1 MSGAPKP
8 DIAVMEPSRRP
19 IEAASMGDNVMD
31 GHADVLVET
40 LSGLLGISADR
51 LDDESDLLCLG
62 LDSVRTMRAASQ
74 LRRAG
79 LAVTFSALIGK
90 RTLADWRRELSDLRG
105 PIIAPL
111 TEERA
116 SAQGGSFELATMQH
130 AFWIGRS
137 DAQQLGG
144 VTAHFY
150 AELDGED
157 VDPERMAR
165 AVDALIQR
173 HPMLRMQVTPEGR
186 QRVLAAPRVPVFRV
200 HDLRGLDGDECAR
213 QLERIRQRYSHQRL
227 RVEEGEVIMIAL
239 SRRSGGGSRLH
250 VDLDM
255 MAGDAV
261 SLRTILRE
269 LAFFYGNPGGV
280 LPRLEL
286 TYEEYLRD
294 NRQMRAAEREQDRAW
309 WKARLDDMA
318 PPPALPLR
326 STKDSAT
333 APRVV
338 RHHHWLDTGASSRLN
353 QLCRQNGVT
362 LTAVMTTLFAQTVGL
377 WSGGDPFL
385 LNLPVFSRQS
395 DHPDV
400 DALVGDFSSSVLIN
414 AYPDRC
420 AFLEQV
426 RAQQQILHEAVAHAA
441 YGGVEVLRD
450 LTRRQQGQQVLAPVV
465 FTSALALGDLYEPAV
480 REQFGE
486 PVWSISQGPQVWLD
500 AQITEYSGGILLN
513 WDVRDDV
520 FIEGVIAAMF
530 DYFRG
535 QLERLLDAPESW
547 HLPLQAPAP
556 VMPIEP
562 QQIRQAPV
570 PEPLFARVFAQAAQS
585 PDTPALLWGSDDSM
599 SYGELAEGALRVA
612 AFLHANDVR
621 PGDSVAI
628 TMPKGWPQ
636 IVAALGV
643 LAAGCIYV
651 PCGIDLPQLR
661 RDQIYQSAGV
671 RLVLAGTDELRSAVQ
686 PVHLFADAVESA
698 PLAQPV
704 EVPAEQVMYVI
715 FTSGSTGAPKGVEV
729 SHRAVANTIEAVN
742 RRFGINAADRTLTLS
757 ELDFDLSA
765 YDIFAFLAYGGSV
778 VVVDETQRRDAHAWL
793 KLIRRRQVNVISCVP
808 ALLDMLLMANGEEAL
823 AGLRLV
829 MLGGDRILPELAQRW
844 WRVTNNAPFVGLGG
858 MTEAAIHSTH
868 HQLGADETG
877 WNVVPYGHPLDNMSC
892 RVVDRH
898 GRDCPAGVA
907 GELWVSGPGVAIGY
921 RGDPERTAEKFVIH
935 EGRRWYRSG
944 DQVRYRADGVIEF
957 LGRADNQVKIR
968 GHRIELGE
976 VEAVLSAH
984 PAVEQV
990 LVVVVAPVAR
1000 QLCAL
1005 VVLRDDVDLA
1015 ELREWAA
1022 ARLPKYSV
1030 PEHCQR
1036 VPHFPLTANGKID
1049 RKVLTRQAEQ
1059 KLRSEAHPR
1068 RAPVGE
1074 IEQRVGRIWQSLL
1087 SVPEV
1092 GRGDNFFVLGGDS
1105 LIATRLM
1112 AELRRA
1118 GLAGQLADLFAKP
1131 ELAAFCA
1138 TLQQRSE
1145 VRETVIRVEPA
1156 QRFEPFALTDIQRA
1170 FWIGRAPQMPLGG
1183 VGSHFYIE
1191 FDGTGLDIKRL
1202 ESSWRTLVA
1211 RHDMLR
1217 AVVTEQGQQRV
1228 LQTVPAYEIRRHRL
1242 PAEAADAQLEA
1253 LRQSLSHTCYDVTR
1267 WPLFDIQVAEYPA
1280 GAETRAR
1287 VFVSL
1292 DSLMLDGRSIM
1303 VLFTEWDQLYG
1314 NGRTVALASR
1324 LRFRDYVVQY
1334 QPDSQHVERA
1344 QRFWQARI
1352 AELPDAPALPL
1363 QAAPETL
1370 RRPRFRRLSSTLDA
1384 SCWRRFR
1391 ERARQHGITPSVAL
1405 AAAYGEVLGYWS
1417 NQPAVAINLTLFD
1430 RPRCHDEIDRVVGDF
1445 ASILLL
1451 GYQTS
1456 GGKGFVDAALRLQRQ
1471 EGEGLSHRD
1480 VSGVWVLR
1488 ELARHKGEP
1497 MATMPVVFTSVLGLP
1512 KDASLDLSPAF
1523 PRQVYAVT
1531 QTPQVWLDAKVSES
1545 RDGLV
1550 LDWDGIDELFAPG
1563 VLDDMFAT
1571 YVGLVTRLADEHWA
1585 HPVRLAPPASHQQVR
1600 EDANSTVHVWRDSRP
1615 LYLRFFAQA
1624 KQTPAAPALL
1634 CAAGQIVDYQTLAGQ
1649 ALRVAGYLAAQGV
1662 RPGDRVAITHAK
1674 GPDQVIAVL
1683 GVLAAG
1689 GCYVPSGIDLPMARR
1704 EIVYRSAGVRLV
1716 LTDEVSRQRLEWPAE
1731 TPVVPLSVALGGLS
1745 LKEPVAQPPHAIKYI
1760 IFTSGS
1766 TGVPKGVEVSHAA
1779 VANTIDAVDRLF
1791 AIRPEDRTITL
1802 SALDFDLS
1810 AYDLFA
1816 FLSLGASVVVVS
1828 ETERRD
1834 AAAWVSLINRC
1845 RVTVISAVPALVE
1858 MISIAA
1864 EQTGL
1869 TPGLRLVMVGGD
1881 RVARALPEALWRYAP
1896 QARFAAL
1903 GGMTEAAIHSTCHEV
1918 TRHDPQWACA
1928 PYGRPLANMRCRV
1941 VDGFG
1946 RDCPDWV
1953 MGELWVAGAGVA
1965 QGYHGDAARTQEK
1978 FVTREG
1984 DRWYRT
1990 GDVARYHPSGILE
2003 FLGRADN
2010 QVKIR
2015 GHRIELAEVE
2025 GALVGHPQIEA
2036 AAAVVLK
2043 GAAVKLAAAIV
2054 AAEQLDLAKV
2064 RSRLQATLPD
2074 YEVPEYLLQLE
2085 RFPLTANGKIDR
2097 AAIAAQ
2103 LANVAAGGAGA
2114 ERRRPTGAAERL
2126 VADLWSEL
2134 LGHADVGADD
2144 NFFALGGDS
2153 LIATRLMARLQG
2165 QGYRGAL
2172 AALFTQPQLADFAAT
2187 LIAERPTAVSAIV
2200 ADEASRYAPFPLTDV
2215 QQAYWLGRREDFELG
2230 GIAAQCYVEYD
2241 LENLDIARL
2250 QRAWSTLVERHDM
2263 LRCVIDDAGQQRVLP
2278 VPPGSRIH
2286 LHDLQAVADQPA
2298 ALASLRD
2305 RLSRQTRDAGTRGL
2319 VDIHVILHGAA
2330 QSRLAVL
2337 FDNLAVDGLSMLT
2350 LLTELFQLYERPDQ
2364 AMPRIDIRFRD
2375 CVCARVQ
2382 TGVSERALG
2391 YWRQRLA
2398 DLPPAPALPTR
2409 IEPSTL
2415 SRPRFSRVQARLAPE
2430 LWSRLTE
2437 KARDAGITP
2446 SVLLLTCFS
2455 EILSRWSGQSE
2466 LVVNLTLFGRPELHP
2481 DINRVVGDFTSLILA
2496 AYRAE
2501 KGESWLARAERLQAQ
2516 IWQDLDHQDVSA
2528 VRVMRELAS
2537 RNRAEVRPVPVVF
2550 TSMLGVA
2557 DTLAKAT
2564 RWPDFT
2570 SSQTPQVWLD
2580 HQAIDLVDGL
2590 LLSWD
2595 YVELLFPDGMIA
2607 AMFDGYLALLHK
2619 LIDVDWREPFQRALP
2634 EPQRAVRNRVN
2645 ATEAPSQV
2653 EALHAAFFR
2662 QAELAPRRRAL
2673 WTLESGEVS
2682 YGSLARQA
2690 LSVSAYLEQQG
2701 VRPGDRVGISC
2712 RRGAGQVAAVLG
2724 VLAAG
2729 AAYVPINPAHPL
2741 WRRSLMCARADVRLV
2756 LADHAPELPP
2766 SVGAGV
2772 LSEALTTP
2780 PLAQPCGQ
2788 TPGDALAYIIFTSGS
2803 TGEPKGVEIE
2813 HRSAVNT
2820 VDDICRRF
2828 AVDAQ
2833 DVVLGVSALDFDL
2846 SVFDLF
2852 GTLGQGAMLV
2862 LTSNDEQREADRWLE
2877 LMDAHGVTL
2886 WNSVPALME
2895 MTLTMAAARGV
2906 VLPALRLV
2914 LLSGDWVAADIAG
2927 RLASTAPQ
2935 ARVIALG
2942 GATEASIWSN
2952 AWTVD
2957 KTPLDDWGSVPY
2969 GLPLRNQMFRV
2980 VDALGDD
2987 APDWVPGELWI
2998 GGHGVARGYC
3008 GAPEL
3013 TAKQFSGDYPERW
3026 YRTGDLGRY
3035 RPDGVLEFLGRRDGQ
3050 IKLHGHRIELG
3061 EIEQVLQ
3068 QHGAVRRAVATVD
3081 GKGETARLL
3090 AFVEP
3095 QTAACDLA
3103 GLRDFL
3109 RDRLPAYAVPA
3120 ELVPLAAWPLSA
3132 NGKIDRNRLTE
3143 LRPQRSEQAQPVDDA
3158 REQEIARFWH
3168 ELLDAMPR
3176 SRSDSFFA
3184 LGGNS
3189 LLGTRLVARLS
3200 QHFGITL
3207 SLREFFADATLA
3219 GLSASIA
3226 GHLAAAAR
3234 MEEGSL

>member
-1 MSGAPKP
+1 MH
-8 DIAVMEPSRRP
+8 
-19 IEAASMGDNVMD
+19 

-40 LSGLLGISADR
+40 LSSLLDIPADR

-62 LDSVRTMRAASQ
+62 LDSVRTMRAASR

-79 LAVTFSALIGK
+79 IAVTFSALIGK
-90 RTLADWRRELSDLRG
+90 RTLADWRRELSDLPGRVV
-105 PIIAPL
+105 APPPDA
-111 TEERA
+111 RA
-116 SAQGGSFELATMQH
+116 SAEPDSFDLATMQH
-130 AFWIGRS
+130 AFWVGRG

-150 AELDGED
+150 AELDGD
-157 VDPERMAR
+157 DLDPERMAR
-165 AVDALIQR
+165 AVDALVQH
-173 HPMLRMQVTPEGR
+173 HPMLRMLVTPDGR
-186 QRVLAAPRVPVFRV
+186 QRVLAAPGLPVFRV
-200 HDLRGLDGDECAR
+200 HDLRGLDDGECAR
-213 QLERIRQRYSHQRL
+213 QLVEMRQRYSHQRL
-227 RVEEGEVIMIAL
+227 RVEQGEVIMIAL
-239 SRRSGGGSRLH
+239 SRRPDGRSRLH
-250 VDLDM
+250 IDLDM

-261 SLRTILRE
+261 SLRNILRE
-269 LAFFYGNPGGV
+269 LAFLYEQPDAV

-286 TYEEYLRD
+286 TYEQYLQHA
-294 NRQMRAAEREQDRAW
+294 RQQPDAELEKDRSW
-309 WKARLDDMA
+309 WQARLDDMA

-326 STKDSAT
+326 STQDTAV

-338 RHHHWLDTGASSRLN
+338 RHHHWLDPLASSRLN

-362 LTAVMTTLFAQTVGL
+362 LTAAMTTLFAQTVGL

-395 DHPDV
+395 DHPDI
-400 DALVGDFSSSVLIN
+400 DGLVGDFSSSVLIN
-414 AYPDRC
+414 ACPDRR

-426 RAQQQILHEAVAHAA
+426 RAQQHTLHEAAAHAA
-441 YGGVEVLRD
+441 YSGVEVLRD

-465 FTSALALGDLYEPAV
+465 FTSALSLGDLYEPAV

-486 PVWSISQGPQVWLD
+486 PAWSISQGPQVWLD
-500 AQITEYSGGILLN
+500 AQVTEYSGGVLLN

-520 FIEGVIAAMF
+520 FIEGVVAAMF
-530 DYFRG
+530 DYYRA
-535 QLERLLDAPESW
+535 QLERLLEAPESW
-547 HLPLQAPAP
+547 HLPLQAPPP

-562 QQIRQAPV
+562 QQVRQAPV
-570 PEPLFARVFAQAAQS
+570 PEPLFARVFARAAQS
-585 PDTPALLWGSDDSM
+585 PDAVALLWSDDDAM
-599 SYGELAEGALRVA
+599 SYGDLAERVLRVA
-612 AFLHANDVR
+612 AFLHAQDVR
-621 PGDSVAI
+621 SGDSVAI

-643 LAAGCIYV
+643 LAAGCTYV

-671 RLVLAGTDELRSAVQ
+671 RLVLVGTGEHGSAVR
-686 PVHLFADAVESA
+686 PVHLFADAVQSA
-698 PLAQPV
+698 PLVQPV
-704 EVPAEQVMYVI
+704 EVPAEQAMYVI
-715 FTSGSTGAPKGVEV
+715 FTSGSTGVPKGVEV
-729 SHRAVANTIEAVN
+729 SHRAVANTIDAVN
-742 RRFGINAADRTLTLS
+742 RRFGINATDRTLTLS

-793 KLIRRRQVNVISCVP
+793 QLIRRRHVNVISCVP
-808 ALLDMLLMANGEEAL
+808 ALLDMLLTANGSESL
-823 AGLRLV
+823 AELRLV

-844 WRVTNNAPFVGLGG
+844 WRVTNDAPFVGLGG
-858 MTEAAIHSTH
+858 MTEAAIHSTC
-868 HQLGADETG
+868 HQLGLDETG
-877 WNVVPYGHPLDNMSC
+877 WSVVPYGHPLDNMSC

-921 RGDPERTAEKFVIH
+921 RGDPERTADKFVAH
-935 EGRRWYRSG
+935 GGRRWYRSG
-944 DQVRYRADGVIEF
+944 DHVRYRVDGVIEF

-984 PAVEQV
+984 PSVEQV

-1005 VVLRDDVDLA
+1005 AVLRDDTDVA

-1022 ARLPKYSV
+1022 ARLPKYAV
-1030 PEHCQR
+1030 PEHYQR
-1036 VPHFPLTANGKID
+1036 VPQFPLTANGKID
-1049 RKVLTRQAEQ
+1049 RKILTRQAEQ
-1059 KLRSEAHPR
+1059 ALRSEAQPR
-1068 RAPVGE
+1068 RAPAGE
-1074 IEQRVGRIWQSLL
+1074 IEQRVAGFWQSLL
-1087 SVPEV
+1087 SAPDV
-1092 GRGDNFFVLGGDS
+1092 GRDDNFFVLGGDS

-1112 AELRRA
+1112 AELRQA
-1118 GLAGQLADLFAKP
+1118 GLVGQLADLFAKP

-1138 TLQQRSE
+1138 TLQQRVDE
-1145 VRETVIRVEPA
+1145 PEAIIRAEPA

-1170 FWIGRAPQMPLGG
+1170 FWIGRSPQMPLGG
-1183 VGSHFYIE
+1183 VGSHFYVE
-1191 FDGTGLDIKRL
+1191 LDGPDLDVKRL
-1202 ESSWRTLVA
+1202 ESNWRTLVA

-1228 LQTVPAYEIRRHRL
+1228 LKTVPAYKIRRHQLSAEDAGTRL
-1242 PAEAADAQLEA
+1242 EK

-1267 WPLFDIQVAEYPA
+1267 WPLFDIQVAEYAA
-1280 GAETRAR
+1280 GGETRAR

-1303 VLFTEWDQLYG
+1303 VLFTEWDQLYS
-1314 NGRTVALASR
+1314 NGRTGLLASK
-1324 LRFRDYVVQY
+1324 LRFRDYVVQH
-1334 QPDSQHVERA
+1334 QPDPQRVDRA
-1344 QRFWQARI
+1344 QRYWQARI

-1363 QAAPETL
+1363 QSAPETL
-1370 RRPRFRRLSSTLDA
+1370 RQPRFRRLSSTLDA
-1384 SCWRRFR
+1384 RRWRRFR
-1391 ERARQHGITPSVAL
+1391 ERAQQHGITPSVAL

-1451 GYQTS
+1451 GYQT
-1456 GGKGFVDAALRLQRQ
+1456 GGGQGFVDAAQRLQRQ
-1471 EGEGLSHRD
+1471 EGEGLTHRD

-1523 PRQVYAVT
+1523 PRQVYAIT

-1550 LDWDGIDELFAPG
+1550 LEWDGVDELFAPG
-1563 VLDDMFAT
+1563 VLDDMFAA
-1571 YVGLVTRLADEHWA
+1571 YVGLVERLVDENWVL
-1585 HPVRLAPPASHQQVR
+1585 PVRLAPPAVQQHIR
-1600 EDANSTVHVWRDSRP
+1600 QDINSTALGWSDSRP

-1624 KQTPAAPALL
+1624 RRTPTAPALV
-1634 CAAGQIVDYQTLAGQ
+1634 CAADPTIDYQTLAGR
-1649 ALRVAGYLAAQGV
+1649 ALQVAGYLAAQGV

-1689 GCYVPSGIDLPMARR
+1689 GCYVPSGIDLPAARR

-1716 LTDEVSRQRLEWPAE
+1716 LTDDASHQRLDWPAE
-1731 TPVVPLSVALGGLS
+1731 TPVVPLSVALGGSALE
-1745 LKEPVAQPPHAIKYI
+1745 EPVAQPPEAIKYI

-1816 FLSLGASVVVVS
+1816 FLSLGASVVVIS

-1834 AAAWVSLINRC
+1834 AAAWVRLINRWK
-1845 RVTVISAVPALVE
+1845 VTVISAVPALVE
-1858 MISIAA
+1858 MITIAA
-1864 EQTGL
+1864 EQVGL
-1869 TPGLRLVMVGGD
+1869 TPELRLVMVGGD
-1881 RVARALPEALWRYAP
+1881 RVTRALPEALWRCAP

-1918 TRHDPQWACA
+1918 TRQDPQWACA

-1953 MGELWVAGAGVA
+1953 KGELWVAGRGVA
-1965 QGYHGDAARTQEK
+1965 QGYRGDAARTHEK
-1978 FVTREG
+1978 FVAWDD

-2036 AAAVVLK
+2036 AAAVLLK
-2043 GAAVKLAAAIV
+2043 GAAAKLGAAVI
-2054 AAEQLDLAKV
+2054 AAEPLDLAGV
-2064 RSRLQATLPD
+2064 RIALQATLPD

-2097 AAIAAQ
+2097 VAIAVQ
-2103 LANVAAGGAGA
+2103 LAAVAAGGTGA
-2114 ERRRPTGAAERL
+2114 ERRRPTGAVERL

-2153 LIATRLMARLQG
+2153 LIATRLMTRLQG
-2165 QGYRGAL
+2165 LGYRGAL
-2172 AALFTQPQLADFAAT
+2172 AALFTQPQLGDFAAT
-2187 LIAERPTAVSAIV
+2187 LVADHQPTACIIV
-2200 ADEASRYAPFPLTDV
+2200 ADEAARHAPFPLTDV
-2215 QQAYWLGRREDFELG
+2215 QQAYWLGRRDDFELG
-2230 GIAAQCYVEYD
+2230 GIGAQCYVEYD
-2241 LENLDIARL
+2241 LQNLDVARL
-2250 QRAWSTLVERHDM
+2250 ERAWSTLVARHDM
-2263 LRCVIDDAGQQRVLP
+2263 LCCVIDDTGLQRVLP
-2278 VPPGSRIH
+2278 SAPGGRIH
-2286 LHDLQAVADQPA
+2286 LHDLRAVADQPA

-2305 RLSRQTRDAGTRGL
+2305 QLSRQTRNAGTGGL
-2319 VDIHVILHGAA
+2319 VDVHVIHHGEA

-2337 FDNLAVDGLSMLT
+2337 FDNLVVDGLSMLT
-2350 LLTELFQLYERPDQ
+2350 LLTELFQLYHRPDQ
-2364 AMPRIDIRFRD
+2364 VLAPIGIRFRD
-2375 CVCARVQ
+2375 YVCARVQ
-2382 TGVSERALG
+2382 TGVSERALD
-2391 YWRQRLA
+2391 YWRERLA
-2398 DLPPAPALPTR
+2398 GLPPAPALPTR
-2409 IEPSTL
+2409 VEPSTL
-2415 SRPRFSRVQARLAPE
+2415 SRPRFARVEARLAPE
-2430 LWSRLTE
+2430 PWSRLTA
-2437 KARDAGITP
+2437 KARGAGITP

-2466 LVVNLTLFGRPELHP
+2466 LVVNLTLFDRPELHP

-2496 AYRAE
+2496 AYRAGT
-2501 KGESWLARAERLQAQ
+2501 GESWLTRAERLQAQ
-2516 IWQDLDHQDVSA
+2516 IWQDLDHQEVSA
-2528 VRVMRELAS
+2528 VRVLRELAG

-2557 DTLAKAT
+2557 DALAKET

-2580 HQAIDLVDGL
+2580 HQAIDLADGL

-2595 YVELLFPDGMIA
+2595 YVESLFPDGMIA
-2607 AMFDGYLALLHK
+2607 AMFDSYLALLHQ
-2619 LIDVDWREPFQRALP
+2619 LIEADWRQPLHRALP

-2645 ATEAPSQV
+2645 ATTAPSPI
-2653 EALHAAFFR
+2653 EALHEAFFR
-2662 QAELAPRRRAL
+2662 QAGLAPRRRAL
-2673 WTLESGEVS
+2673 WTQDSGEVS
-2682 YGSLARQA
+2682 YGTLARQA
-2690 LSVSAYLEQQG
+2690 LSVAAYLQRRG

-2729 AAYVPINPAHPL
+2729 AAYVPINPAHPP
-2741 WRRSLMCARADVRLV
+2741 RRQALMCAKADIRFV
-2756 LADHAPELPP
+2756 LADHAPVLPSP
-2766 SVGAGV
+2766 VRAGA
-2772 LSEALTTP
+2772 LSEALETA

-2788 TPGDALAYIIFTSGS
+2788 VTADALAYIIFTSGS

-2813 HRSAVNT
+2813 HRSVVNT
-2820 VDDICRRF
+2820 VDDICWRF
-2828 AVDAQ
+2828 AVDAH

-2852 GTLGQGAMLV
+2852 GSLGRGATLV
-2862 LTSNDEQREADRWLE
+2862 LTSDDEQRDADRWLE
-2877 LMDAHGVTL
+2877 LMIAHGVTV
-2886 WNSVPALME
+2886 WNSVPALLE
-2895 MTLTMAAARGV
+2895 MTLTMAAARKV
-2906 VLPALRLV
+2906 AFPALRLA
-2914 LLSGDWVAADIAG
+2914 LLSGDWVAPDIAA
-2927 RLASTAPQ
+2927 RLALAAPRAQ
-2935 ARVIALG
+2935 VIALG

-2952 AWTVD
+2952 AWAVGT
-2957 KTPLDDWGSVPY
+2957 TPLDGWGSVPY
-2969 GLPLRNQMFRV
+2969 GLPLRNQSFRV

-2998 GGHGVARGYC
+2998 GGQGVARGYC
-3008 GAPEL
+3008 GAPDL
-3013 TAKQFSGDYPERW
+3013 TGEQFGGTYPRRW

-3050 IKLHGHRIELG
+3050 IKLRGHRIELG

-3068 QHGAVRRAVATVD
+3068 QHDAVRRAVAIVD
-3081 GKGETARLL
+3081 GKGEAARLL

-3095 QTAACDLA
+3095 HATAPDLA
-3103 GLRDFL
+3103 DLRGFL

-3120 ELVPLAAWPLSA
+3120 ELVPVSAWPLNA
-3132 NGKIDRNRLTE
+3132 NGKIDRRRLAE
-3143 LRPQRSEQAQPVDDA
+3143 LRLQPSEQPQQVDDP
-3158 REQEIARFWH
+3158 REREIAGFWH
-3168 ELLDAMPR
+3168 ELLDARPR
-3176 SRSDSFFA
+3176 SRTDSFFA

-3200 QHFGITL
+3200 QHYGITL
-3207 SLREFFADATLA
+3207 SLREFFTDATLA
-3219 GLSASIA
+3219 GLSASVA
-3226 GHLAAAAR
+3226 GHLAAGAR